1 MKKSSG
7 ALVPATNRF
16 VAVPS
21 IVLLGFAALL
31 SPATPASAASRGVDA
46 SCSFVTPTRLTCDF
60 PVLSATFN
68 AEIHYV
74 TVQCNSTGVAFNL
87 QQLQILAIPPSGS
100 STTVA
105 YQVAGNRA
113 SVSGVANAGA
123 IVDIYVQLNTTSS
136 AVIDLAPAPTGTTSC
151 TASITATF

>member
-1 MKKSSG
+1 MNKSRG
-7 ALVPATNRF
+7 ALVPSTNRF

-21 IVLLGFAALL
+21 IILLGFAALL
-31 SPATPASAASRGVDA
+31 SPIAPASAASRGVDA
-46 SCSFVTPTRLTCDF
+46 SCTFVTPARLTCDF
-60 PVLSATFN
+60 PVLSASFN

-74 TVQCNSTGVAFNL
+74 TAQCNSTGVAFNL
-87 QQLQILAIPPSGS
+87 QQLQILAIPPSAS

-113 SVSGVANAGA
+113 SVAGVANAAA
-123 IVDIYVQLNTTSS
+123 IVDIHVQLNTTSS

-151 TASITATF
+151 TASITASF

>member
-1 MKKSSG
+1 MNKFRG
-7 ALVPATNRF
+7 AVVPSTNSF
-16 VAVPS
+16 VAILS
-21 IVLLGFAALL
+21 ITLLGFAALL
-31 SPATPASAASRGVDA
+31 SPALPASAASRGIDA
-46 SCSFVTPTRLTCDF
+46 SCTFVTTTRLTCDF
-60 PVLSATFN
+60 PVLSPTFN

-74 TVQCNSTGVAFNL
+74 TAQCNSTGVAFNL
-87 QQLQILAIPPSGS
+87 QQFQILAMPPSGS

-113 SVSGVANAGA
+113 SVVGVANAGA

-151 TASITATF
+151 TASISATF

>member
-1 MKKSSG
+1 MNKSRG
-7 ALVPATNRF
+7 ALVPSTNRF

-21 IVLLGFAALL
+21 IILLGFAALL
-31 SPATPASAASRGVDA
+31 SPITPASAASRGVDA
-46 SCSFVTPTRLTCDF
+46 SCTFVTPARLTCDF
-60 PVLSATFN
+60 PVLSASFN

-87 QQLQILAIPPSGS
+87 QQLQILAVPPSGS

-113 SVSGVANAGA
+113 SVAGVANAAA
-123 IVDIYVQLNTTSS
+123 IVDIHVQLNTTSS

-151 TASITATF
+151 TASMTATF